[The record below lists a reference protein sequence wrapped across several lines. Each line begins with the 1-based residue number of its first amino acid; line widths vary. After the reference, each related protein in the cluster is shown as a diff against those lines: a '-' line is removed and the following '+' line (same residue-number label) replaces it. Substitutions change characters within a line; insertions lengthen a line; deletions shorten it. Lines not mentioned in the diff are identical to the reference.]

1 MIGEYFI
8 YLDFCAIA
16 LFLGMIFT
24 VIYRKSIITSRGKFF
39 LAMLLFGL
47 ISGIADILSI
57 NSSLNSLVVYIF
69 NVIYFATRTL
79 IALSFCLYMISLT
92 DN

>member
-47 ISGIADILSI
+47 ISGIADISSI
-57 NSSLNSLVVYIF
+57 SDYIF
-69 NVIYFATRTL
+69 FKNWWSSGRCFTWTR
-79 IALSFCLYMISLT
+79 
-92 DN
+92 D